1 MREMYKN
8 DAEVSP
14 TSPEDNEASVGCDP
28 FYDRFPWFRLIGR
41 GFVYLSHL
49 LYPVTLIQKVP
60 VVNEKGD
67 VKGYLRV
74 AIQAVTGNRT
84 ATHVR
89 TLITLSHC
97 R

>member
-1 MREMYKN
+1 MYKN

-14 TSPEDNEASVGCDP
+14 TSPEDTESSVGGDP

-41 GFVYLSHL
+41 AFMYLSHL

-74 AIQAVTGNRT
+74 AIQAVTGKIIDQLPMFCLT
-84 ATHVR
+84 C
-89 TLITLSHC
+89 LFELY
-97 R
+97 

>member
-1 MREMYKN
+1 MYKN

-14 TSPEDNEASVGCDP
+14 TSPEDNFENCGGADP

-41 GFVYLSHL
+41 TFLYLSHL
-49 LYPVTLIQKVP
+49 LYPVTLIQRVP

-74 AIQAVTGNRT
+74 AIQAVIGKSDVTCLNS
-84 ATHVR
+84 
-89 TLITLSHC
+89 LELK
-97 R
+97 